1 MLKGEHKVKNLLYKE
16 FKLALHPT
24 CYIFLLMAFMLLIPN
39 YPYYVAFFYQTLGIF
54 FIFVGGQANNDVY
67 FTTLLPVP
75 KRATVKARFGVII
88 IMELAQIA
96 VSIPFAILRNSLN
109 PLENQAGMEANIALF
124 GLVLMMYAIFN
135 MVFLPMVYKTAFKI
149 GLPYVFACSAM
160 AIFVGVA
167 ELSIQLIP
175 ALKTTLDTLDLRYL
189 PQQLAVLIFG
199 ILVFLLVTTLAYL
212 KSATRFEKIDL

>member
-1 MLKGEHKVKNLLYKE
+1 
-16 FKLALHPT
+16 
-24 CYIFLLMAFMLLIPN
+24 MAFILLIAN
-39 YPYYVAFFYQTLGIF
+39 YPYYVAFFFQTLGIF
-54 FIFVGGQANNDVY
+54 FIFVGRQANNDVY

-75 KRATVKARFGVII
+75 KRATVK
-88 IMELAQIA
+88 
-96 VSIPFAILRNSLN
+96 
-109 PLENQAGMEANIALF
+109 
-124 GLVLMMYAIFN
+124 
-135 MVFLPMVYKTAFKI
+135 
-149 GLPYVFACSAM
+149 